1 MQTID
6 CSAFSRSFMVFFS
19 SMIPFVENK
28 GSVLVGVALHMKW
41 YLNAAVSS
49 VGSFLPIPFLLQGG
63 KKLVDAMRRYP
74 LFDWF
79 VQKVERFAEEH
90 RAFFQRNIYL
100 SLALIISL
108 PFTGIGIWLGCVL
121 ASILGLDKKNS
132 MAALACGVVLST
144 FFTMGGAY
152 GLFVGLR
159 ALAENFFRGAFF

>member
-1 MQTID
+1 MRTID
-6 CSAFSRSFMVFFS
+6 LGVFSRSFMVFFS
-19 SMIPFVENK
+19 SMIPFIENK

-41 YLNAAVSS
+41 YLNAFVSS
-49 VGSFLPIPFLLQGG
+49 VGSFVPIPFLLGGG
-63 KKLVDAMRRYP
+63 KRMVAAMRRYP
-74 LFDWF
+74 LFDRF
-79 VQKVERFAEEH
+79 VKKVEGFAQEH
-90 RAFFQRNIYL
+90 QDFFRRNIYL

-159 ALAENFFRGAFF
+159 ALLGSLF